1 MCLLASLTS
10 PLSHCAELRHDVV
23 ILMQGWDGTQKGIYK
38 MDLTSL
44 NVETVVDPFSDGF
57 TEGPGSDAAMSE
69 PYGLAM
75 SFNNSLL
82 YVGVSRRFLCVSW
95 SC

>member
-1 MCLLASLTS
+1 MGVGTL
-10 PLSHCAELRHDVV
+10 
-23 ILMQGWDGTQKGIYK
+23 LMQGWEGALKGIYK

-44 NVETVVDPFSDGF
+44 NVDTVVSPYADGF
-57 TEGPGSDAAMSE
+57 TEGPGSDVAMSE

-82 YVGVSRRFLCVSW
+82 YVGVSRGLVFLGSVFMI
-95 SC
+95 